1 MIVVSNTS
9 PLNYL
14 ILIEK
19 DDVLAALFGT
29 VLVPPAVVSELLR
42 EETPEVVRAWI
53 ANPPAWLRVLAPRR
67 VDPSLDLDTGESEAI
82 ALAEELHADWIL
94 LDEVKARRIATA
106 RGLKVAGTL
115 AVLFEAHERGLLDLR
130 QAVEDLRRTT
140 FYLDERLV
148 QTVLDRLP

>member
-1 MIVVSNTS
+1 VIVVSNTS

-29 VLVPPAVVSELLR
+29 VFVPPAVVSELLR

-148 QTVLDRLP
+148 QTILDRLP

>member
-29 VLVPPAVVSELLR
+29 VFVPPAVVSELLR

-148 QTVLDRLP
+148 QTILDRLP